1 MGSSEYWGWDLEK
14 GQLGSGG
21 HVNCGGVSVVGTFG
35 SQYGGILAIDLVFCL
50 LNIILECPAC
60 VLPTPAIIVTGDCKF
75 LLSIC

>member
-1 MGSSEYWGWDLEK
+1 MGSSEDWGWDLER

-50 LNIILECPAC
+50 LN
-60 VLPTPAIIVTGDCKF
+60 VS
-75 LLSIC
+75 LLLLAPRGPCHLISPLLTL